1 MRMKLTLIAAATLAL
16 AGCGHGLSVS
26 SSSKND
32 QAAKRDT
39 TTSHESHNSEG
50 VANKTTVS
58 VPEAPLAIE
67 AIKGLDLAKLD
78 TEHQAAAKAVRE
90 AAASVIG
97 WPSGCLWMPGMPHC
111 TKNRA
116 YARREAAN
124 VILANSVLSA
134 VMQGVPAG
142 VRLSSPSAARGALA
156 KAFLALEPADLRAMQ
171 QKALHEAGSE
181 HLDRDQTGTGS
192 VKFFLGT
199 GTFEG
204 AANGWTWTQNNVPWF
219 GAGKLSGRD
228 VTVALDHSSDAGT
241 SQRTGES
248 TSTSTGTSQS
258 SGGDASVK

>member
-1 MRMKLTLIAAATLAL
+1 MNVKFTLLAAATLAL

-32 QAAKRDT
+32 QSAKQDT
-39 TTSHESHNSEG
+39 TTSHESHNSAS

-58 VPEAPLAIE
+58 VPEAPLAVE
-67 AIKGLDLAKLD
+67 AIQGLDLAKLD
-78 TEHQAAAKAVRE
+78 PEHQAAARAVHE
-90 AAASVIG
+90 AASSVIG

-111 TKNRA
+111 TQNRA

-134 VMQGVPAG
+134 VAQGLPAG
-142 VRLSSPSAARGALA
+142 ACLSYPSAARQALA
-156 KAFLALEPADLRAMQ
+156 KTFLGLKPHDLRTMQ
-171 QKALHEAGSE
+171 QQAQHEAASE

-192 VKFFLGT
+192 VKFFLGD

-204 AANGWTWTQNNVPWF
+204 AANGWAWSEKGVPWY
-219 GAGKLSGRD
+219 GGGKLSGRD

-248 TSTSTGTSQS
+248 TSTGTGTSQS
-258 SGGDASVK
+258 NGGDASVK